1 MERNHEIFSFFK
13 SISTTLALEYERISA
28 RSKED
33 PGTAGDEGEE
43 NWKKLLEQW
52 LPANYRVVTKGR
64 LLSSNGDASPQIDI
78 IVLKPS
84 YPPFLTDKKYY
95 LIDGVAAAFECKT
108 TLRTRDLEKAFE
120 TAATIAKLCKK
131 KTGNPCI
138 ELLPPVPY
146 GILAHSHAWNGEE
159 EDVVNQISEKI
170 LELGRKHAR
179 HPRELLE
186 SICIADLAG
195 WTTGHATH
203 MFFALNN
210 EQEPSREI
218 KKEAFEII
226 KSRHPGF
233 HSSTVFQDNGLDV
246 LFIYRPYSVYFTQ
259 YIKKPREGIKTELL
273 REKYTPIGAF
283 VYSLY
288 KKLSYRDKS
297 VTSISD
303 YLSDV
308 HIPGGTGGLGPSNS
322 ITWGADVFSKY
333 IQDQINQGR
342 REHDGDWRDMYF

>member
-13 SISTTLALEYERISA
+13 SISTTLALEYGRISA

-43 NWKKLLEQW
+43 NWKELLEHW

-108 TLRTRDLEKAFE
+108 TLRPRDLEKAFE

-131 KTGNPCI
+131 KTGNPCV

-146 GILAHSHAWNGEE
+146 GILAHSHAWKGEE
-159 EDVVNQISEKI
+159 EDVVNQISVKI
-170 LELGRKHAR
+170 RELGHKYAQ

-203 MFFALNN
+203 MFFTLDND
-210 EQEPSREI
+210 QEPSREV
-218 KKEAFEII
+218 KEAAFEII
-226 KSRHPGF
+226 KGKHPEF
-233 HSSTVFQDNGLDV
+233 HSRALFQANGYDA
-246 LFIYRPYSVYFTQ
+246 LFIYRSYSKYFTQ
-259 YIKKPREGIKTELL
+259 YVRKPREGIKTEIL
-273 REKYTPIGAF
+273 REKFTPIGAF

-288 KKLSYRDKS
+288 KKLSYRDKA

-308 HIPGGTGGLGPSNS
+308 HIPGGSGALGPDNG
-322 ITWGADVFSKY
+322 IIWGNDVFSKHV
-333 IQDQINQGR
+333 QEQINQGR